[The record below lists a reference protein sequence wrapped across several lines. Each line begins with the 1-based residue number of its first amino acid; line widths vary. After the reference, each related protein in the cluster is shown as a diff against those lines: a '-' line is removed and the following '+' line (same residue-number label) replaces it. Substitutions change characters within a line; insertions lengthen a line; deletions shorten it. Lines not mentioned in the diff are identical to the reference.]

1 MTEITKIAVS
11 FHWDT
16 CSAFFTL
23 SCRAAAVTNCKMVL
37 QKVVG
42 DPEQKLVGL
51 LLNLKLIVEF
61 YTVLK
66 GKIYCKHHDTFDME

>member
-16 CSAFFTL
+16 FSAFFTL
-23 SCRAAAVTNCKMVL
+23 SCRAPAVTNSKMVL

-42 DPEQKLVGL
+42 DPEQKLVGSFA
-51 LLNLKLIVEF
+51 EF
-61 YTVLK
+61 
-66 GKIYCKHHDTFDME
+66 KINCGILHCFRRKNILQAS